1 MVSFIDKIF
10 KFWFFIDEA
19 ELYLKKMDD
28 MEKTDKKEVNKEVNK
43 KIIGF
48 FNKNSGL
55 LFFNEEEN
63 DDKCIL
69 ETDIPSSFNI
79 NLPMIGDIEYKFP
92 YKNHKIYNLLLY
104 SHDYDIRDVENYQNT
119 HYKKY
124 TIDKLFDQ
132 MPSYVKFI
140 INPVRIEDRLF
151 AARRLLQDLC
161 KISNEDIEDIT
172 KSTNSYPQ
180 QIKMVLENKPN
191 NKSSI
196 FSKITN
202 ETKDSNIDSKMNSK
216 YISSSSN
223 NDSLQIIDGKIK
235 GEIQLA
241 SNIPNSLKIQ
251 LASNQKT
258 KKLRF
263 KKLNRTINRLMK
275 KFISMKK

>member
-1 MVSFIDKIF
+1 MGSFTEQIF

-28 MEKTDKKEVNKEVNK
+28 MEKTEDQEVNK
-43 KIIGF
+43 KIIDF

-69 ETDIPSSFNI
+69 ETDIPSSFKI

-92 YKNHKIYNLLLY
+92 YKNHKIYHLLLY

-132 MPSYVKFI
+132 VPFVKII

-180 QIKMVLENKPN
+180 QIKMVLENTST

-202 ETKDSNIDSKMNSK
+202 KTKDSNIDSKMNSK
-216 YISSSSN
+216 YKSSSSN

-258 KKLRF
+258 RKRRLKKMF
-263 KKLNRTINRLMK
+263 NKTINRMK
-275 KFISMKK
+275 KLISMKKQKLYL